1 MLIDLLKTY
10 LRPYRRELG
19 VVVVLQLISTI
30 ASLFLPTL
38 NADIIDIGIIGSDT
52 GYILSTGALMLGIT
66 VVQVAASV
74 AAVWFGSR
82 AAMGMGRD
90 VRAAFFRQVGT
101 FSSREVQRFGA
112 PTLITRNTND
122 VQQVQLLVLLSATL
136 LVTAPIMSVGGIIM
150 AIRQDAGLSWLLVV
164 AIPVMVGAVLLLVRR
179 MVPLFRVVQVRIDAV
194 NRVLR
199 EQLTG
204 IRVMRAFV
212 REPHESERFGVANG
226 ELTGTQLRVGRL
238 TVLIQ
243 PIVLLVLNAST
254 VAVLWFG
261 AGRIDAGQMQVGSLT
276 AFLNYLVQ
284 ILTAVLSATFMVILV
299 PRASVSAGRI
309 VEVLRTTS
317 SVVVPQRPVAAAT
330 GRGRASVV
338 LREVTFCY
346 PGAESPVLRA
356 VDLRAE
362 AGRTTAI
369 IGATGSGKTTLL
381 SLVPRL
387 FDATSGTVEVGGV
400 DVREQAPEALWGGIG
415 FVPQKPYLFTGTVA
429 SNLRYGKPDATEQ
442 ELWAALEVAQ
452 ASGFVRAMAGGLDA
466 SIAQGGTNV
475 SGGQRQRLAIARA
488 VVRAPAVYLFDDS
501 FSALDLTTDARLRA
515 ALRPVTADAAVV
527 LVAQRVSSIVDAD
540 TVVVLEDGAV
550 VGTGT
555 HEQLLATCPTYEEIV
570 ASQASAEVGA

>member
-1 MLIDLLKTY
+1 MLLRLLTTY

-19 VVVVLQLISTI
+19 AVVVLQLVSTV
-30 ASLFLPTL
+30 ASLFLPSL
-38 NADIIDIGIIGSDT
+38 NADIIDRGVVRTDT
-52 GYILSTGALMLGIT
+52 PYILRTGALMLGIT

-74 AAVWFGSR
+74 AAVWFGAW
-82 AAMGMGRD
+82 AAMGLGRD
-90 VRAAFFRQVGT
+90 VRSAFFRRVGT
-101 FSSREVQRFGA
+101 FSSQEVQRFGA

-136 LVTAPIMSVGGIIM
+136 LVTAPIMSVGGIVM
-150 AIRQDAGLSWLLVV
+150 AVRQDAGLSWLLVV
-164 AIPVMVGAVLLLVRR
+164 AIPVMIVAVLLVVRH

-212 REPHESERFGVANG
+212 REPHETQRFGGVNA
-226 ELTGTQLRVGRL
+226 ELTDTQLRVGRL
-238 TVLIQ
+238 QVLIQ
-243 PIVLLVLNAST
+243 PVVLLVLNAST

-261 AGRIDAGQMQVGSLT
+261 AGRIDAGQMQIGSLT

-284 ILTAVLSATFMVILV
+284 ILTAVLSATFMVILI

-309 VEVLRTTS
+309 VEVLDTTS
-317 SVVVPQRPVAAAT
+317 SVVSAQDPVAPAA
-330 GRGRASVV
+330 GRERSTVD
-338 LREVTFCY
+338 LRGVTFCY
-346 PGAESPVLRA
+346 PGAESPVLRD
-356 VDLRAE
+356 VDLHAQ

-369 IGATGSGKTTLL
+369 IGSTGSGKTTLL

-400 DVREQAPEALWGGIG
+400 DVREQAPEALWGRIG

-429 SNLRYGKPDATEQ
+429 SNLRYGKPDATDE

-452 ASGFVRAMAGGLDA
+452 ASGFVRAMGEGLDTP
-466 SIAQGGTNV
+466 ITQGGTNV

-488 VVRAPAVYLFDDS
+488 VVRRPSVYLFDDS

-527 LVAQRVSSIVDAD
+527 LVAQRVSSIVEAD
-540 TVVVLEDGAV
+540 TIVVLEDGAV

-555 HEQLLATCPTYEEIV
+555 HEQLLTTCPTYVEIV
-570 ASQASAEVGA
+570 DSQVSAEASA